1 MFILTDFERILLVE
15 KKVTRQ
21 IEIEQ
26 FKKSTVS

>member
-21 IEIEQ
+21 IEQ
-26 FKKSTVS
+26 FKKSTVF